1 MRAEDG
7 LWQKADAKARE
18 HHLHRHGRI
27 VAVAGHIRRKA
38 AALALLHQKVVVKGI
53 YFRRH
58 NPVFCQ

>member
-7 LWQKADAKARE
+7 LWQKTDAKARE

-38 AALALLHQKVVVKGI
+38 AALALLHQKVPQFTIQVQ
-53 YFRRH
+53 H
-58 NPVFCQ
+58 PDD